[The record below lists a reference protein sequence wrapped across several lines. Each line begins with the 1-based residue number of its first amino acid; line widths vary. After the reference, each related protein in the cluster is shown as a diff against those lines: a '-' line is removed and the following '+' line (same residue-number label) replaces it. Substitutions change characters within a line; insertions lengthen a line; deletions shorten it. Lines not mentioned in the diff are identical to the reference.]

1 MTIDGLKIFLNNTCL
16 DISEH
21 TKRLFLIFCSQIP
34 EDMQLGDIIF
44 LCIFGLLSV
53 SIVLSALSK
62 VKLNQKVGL
71 ENYYLD
77 KILVQSKKKNK
88 KQ

>member
-16 DISEH
+16 DIYEH
-21 TKRLFLIFCSQIP
+21 TKKLFLIFCSQIP

-44 LCIFGLLSV
+44 LFILGLLTL

-71 ENYYLD
+71 ESYYLD
-77 KILVQSKKKNK
+77 KILVQSKKNNK
-88 KQ
+88 K